1 MDRKKQKEIPY
12 FNEINDFLEATQVKN
27 RTGNPLFYCMRLKEH
42 KERIYMSPFK
52 RGFYFIGLL
61 TTRKN
66 TRVAYNDK
74 TDVSILDSFIVFQ
87 SPNLLYSF
95 YRESDTVGYLIYFKE
110 ECFDF
115 FKPDFKKEFA
125 FFNVLNTTL
134 FQIDANQY
142 NDLSVQF
149 EHLFRSCEQ
158 PKAVHNDKITTVK
171 LLALLYE
178 LLDFPIISQ
187 SLKLERHVS
196 NELVRQF
203 IQLVNVHY
211 IDKKTIGEY
220 ATLLSISEDHLAK
233 SVKSETGKT
242 AYSYIIGRIIKEA
255 KDLIAYTPLTYSEV
269 SHQLNFSDTSN
280 FSKCFKRETGLS
292 PSAYRHSLKNREST

>member
-1 MDRKKQKEIPY
+1 MHKKNQKNTPY
-12 FNEINDFLEATQVKN
+12 FHEINDFLQATEVKN
-27 RTGNPLFYCMRLKEH
+27 RTNNPMFYCMRLKDH
-42 KERIYMSPFK
+42 KKQIYMSPFK

-66 TRVAYNDK
+66 TRVTYNGKDI
-74 TDVSILDSFIVFQ
+74 SILDSFIVFQ

-95 YRESDTVGYLIYFKE
+95 YRELGTEGYLIYFKE
-110 ECFDF
+110 ECFEF
-115 FKPDFKKEFA
+115 FKPDLKNEFP
-125 FFNVLNTTL
+125 FFNILNTTL
-134 FQIDANQY
+134 FQIDTDEY
-142 NDLSVQF
+142 NELATHFEDLFQSSKPHESVY
-149 EHLFRSCEQ
+149 
-158 PKAVHNDKITTVK
+158 NDKINYVK

-178 LLDFPIISQ
+178 LLDFPIISR
-187 SLKLERHVS
+187 SLRLEQHVD

-220 ATLLSISEDHLAK
+220 AALLSISEDHLAK

-242 AYSYIIGRIIKEA
+242 AYSYIISRIIKEA
-255 KDLIAYTPLTYSEV
+255 KDLITFTPLTYSEIAY
-269 SHQLNFSDTSN
+269 QLNFSDTSN

-292 PSAYRHSLKNREST
+292 PSAYRGALKNR

>member
-1 MDRKKQKEIPY
+1 MNKKKHKKIPY

-27 RTGNPLFYCMRLKEH
+27 RTGSPMFYCMRLKEH

-74 TDVSILDSFIVFQ
+74 KDVSILDSFIVFQ

-110 ECFDF
+110 DCFDF
-115 FKPDFKKEFA
+115 FKPDFKNEFL
-125 FFNVLNTTL
+125 FFNILNTTL
-134 FQIDANQY
+134 FQINASQY
-142 NDLSVQF
+142 SELSAYF
-149 EHLFRSCEQ
+149 EYLFRSCEQ
-158 PKAVHNDKITTVK
+158 PKGVHNERITTVK

-187 SLKLERHVS
+187 SLKLEKRVG

-211 IDKKTIGEY
+211 TDKKTISEY

-242 AYSYIIGRIIKEA
+242 AYSYIIARIIKEA
-255 KDLIAYTPLTYSEV
+255 KDLITFTPLRYSEIAF
-269 SHQLNFSDTSN
+269 QLNFSDTSN

-292 PSAYRHSLKNREST
+292 PSAYRNSLKNR

>member
-1 MDRKKQKEIPY
+1 MHKRSKKEIPY
-12 FNEINDFLEATQVKN
+12 FHDINTFLEATQVKN

-42 KERIYMSPFK
+42 KKQIYMSPFK

-66 TRVAYNDK
+66 TRVAYNGK
-74 TDVSILDSFIVFQ
+74 DVSILDSFIVFQ

-95 YRESDTVGYLIYFKE
+95 YRELGTEGYLIYFKE
-110 ECFDF
+110 ECLDF
-115 FKPDFKKEFA
+115 FKPDIKKEFP
-125 FFNVLNTTL
+125 FFNILNTTL
-134 FQIDANQY
+134 FQIDTNQY
-142 NDLSVQF
+142 NEISTQF
-149 EHLFRSCEQ
+149 EHLFQTAEQ
-158 PKAVHNDKITTVK
+158 NEGLHNNKITTVK

-187 SLKLERHVS
+187 SLKLEQHVD

-211 IDKKTIGEY
+211 IDKKTISKY

-233 SVKSETGKT
+233 SIKSETGKT
-242 AYSYIIGRIIKEA
+242 AYSFIIARIIKEA
-255 KDLIAYTPLTYSEV
+255 KDLISFTPLTFSEIAY
-269 SHQLNFSDTSN
+269 QLNFSDTSN

-292 PSAYRHSLKNREST
+292 PTAYRNTFKSR